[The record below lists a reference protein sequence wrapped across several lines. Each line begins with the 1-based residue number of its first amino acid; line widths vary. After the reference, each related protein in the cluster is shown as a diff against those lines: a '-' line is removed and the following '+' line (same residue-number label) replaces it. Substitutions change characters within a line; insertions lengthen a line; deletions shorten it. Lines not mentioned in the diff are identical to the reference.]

1 MTKEIILN
9 VTVIIV
15 VCFLLG
21 LILEGTKFE
30 SSANRV
36 FGLILIANLI
46 ISILTS
52 FSNFSFENPNFNI
65 EIDQNYIEN
74 INSYKLNILKDNLLQ
89 KFKDLGI
96 NNCGIYFS
104 TISNDN
110 SIEISK
116 VHIDLTICEYDKNSL
131 NIDELKN
138 IVEDMLKLDKE
149 NIIVYA

>member
-1 MTKEIILN
+1 MMKQIILN

-46 ISILTS
+46 ISIVSS
-52 FSNFSFENPNFNI
+52 FSNFSFNNPNYDI
-65 EIDQNYIEN
+65 QIDQNYIEN

-104 TISNDN
+104 TISIDN

-116 VHIDLTICEYDKNSL
+116 VHIDLSEYEYDKSSL

-138 IVEDMLKLDKE
+138 IVEDVLKLDKE
-149 NIIVYA
+149 NILVYA